1 MIKLLM
7 SSVRAFPLFPVT
19 TPKAS
24 EAPNWLAEAAMTL
37 AHWVQAERLGR
48 RKYILVNVISGIT
61 GFGVIFV
68 PYLFFLLLP
77 DIDLTILAIPLTILG
92 VVAVI
97 AMLIVFLGTSI
108 SRLRDMGVS
117 RYWAIAGLIP
127 YVNILFFMTL
137 ALTEGSAIRLNRK
150 DYYGRKRAEAW
161 KKRMALEKEGK

>member
-7 SSVRAFPLFPVT
+7 SSVRAFPLLPIA

-24 EAPNWLAEAAMTL
+24 EAPNWLAESAMTL
-37 AHWVQAERLGR
+37 ANWVQAERLGR
-48 RKYILVNVISGIT
+48 RKYILVNVIFGII

-77 DIDLTILAIPLTILG
+77 DIDLTVLTIPLTILS

-97 AMLIVFLGTSI
+97 AMLIIFLGTSI

-137 ALTEGSAIRLNRK
+137 ALTEGRVMRLNRK
-150 DYYGRKRAEAW
+150 DYYGRRRAEAW
-161 KKRMALEKEGK
+161 KKQMALEKEGK